1 MNVQRPSQKS
11 LRLTAID
18 SSGHIKIFLLMA
30 RPEEINK
37 VYAAIQ
43 NRIKLCDTEEKSFE
57 DSKASK
63 KDNSSLGDETSP
75 KRLVS

>member
-43 NRIKLCDTEEKSFE
+43 NRIKLCDSEVKSDE
-57 DSKASK
+57 LSSASK
-63 KDNSSLGDETSP
+63 KDNSSIGDEPSP

>member
-43 NRIKLCDTEEKSFE
+43 NRIKLCDTDE
-57 DSKASK
+57 DSIASK
-63 KDNSSLGDETSP
+63 KDSSSLGDEPSP

>member
-43 NRIKLCDTEEKSFE
+43 NRIKLCE
-57 DSKASK
+57 DVKDDVSIASNE
-63 KDNSSLGDETSP
+63 NSSIGDEPSP

>member
-1 MNVQRPSQKS
+1 MNVQRPSPKS

-30 RPEEINK
+30 RPEEISK
-37 VYAAIQ
+37 VFAAIE
-43 NRIKLCDTEEKSFE
+43 NRIKLFDSHEKSVKV
-57 DSKASK
+57 STSK
-63 KDNSSLGDETSP
+63 KENSSLGDEPSP